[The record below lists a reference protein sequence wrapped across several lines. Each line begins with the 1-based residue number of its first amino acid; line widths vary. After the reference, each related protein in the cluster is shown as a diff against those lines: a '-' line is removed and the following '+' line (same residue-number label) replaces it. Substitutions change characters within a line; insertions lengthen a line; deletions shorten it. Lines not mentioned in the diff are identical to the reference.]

1 MKAILLAAGK
11 GSRIAKMI
19 EPIPKST
26 LLVNGKPLIRNTVEM
41 FNEFGISCTVC
52 VGYKKEK
59 VFEALKGLDVTYYN
73 NPMYDITNS
82 IISLW
87 MAKDA
92 LDDDVI
98 IMNADVFL
106 SRDILQLVL
115 NDKRLNVLAFDTT
128 RTLVGDY
135 FFKVID
141 GDCLQAYGKEL
152 PLSQRSGEY
161 VGIAKIRKEF
171 LSIFSKR
178 LDDMVNQQY
187 HQQWWENV
195 LYSFVENKGQLIYTL
210 DINGHFWGEID
221 SIEDYNRILDY
232 CKQQELMEEVICTM

>member
-26 LLVNGKPLIRNTVEM
+26 LLVNGKPLIRSTVEM
-41 FNEFGISCTVC
+41 FNALGISCTVC

-59 VFEALKGLDVTYYN
+59 IFEALEGLDITYYN

-115 NDKRLNVLAFDTT
+115 KDNHSNVLAFDTT
-128 RTLVGDY
+128 RTHIGDY
-135 FFKVID
+135 FFEVID
-141 GDCLQAYGKEL
+141 GEYLRAYGKEL

-161 VGIAKIRKEF
+161 VGVAKISKEF
-171 LSIFSKR
+171 LHAFTQR
-178 LDDMVNQQY
+178 LEDMVNQQY

-195 LYSFVENKGQLIYTL
+195 LYSFVETKEHIYTV
-210 DINGHFWGEID
+210 DINGRFWGEID

-232 CKQQELMEEVICTM
+232 CKKNTG